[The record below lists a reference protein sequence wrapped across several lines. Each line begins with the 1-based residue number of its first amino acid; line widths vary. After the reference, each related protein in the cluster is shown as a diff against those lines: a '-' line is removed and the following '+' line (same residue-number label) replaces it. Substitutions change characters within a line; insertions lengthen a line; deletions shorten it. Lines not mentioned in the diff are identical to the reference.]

1 MCRYQN
7 IPKPLFFLFL
17 LLVAFASCKKDDDAA
32 FEQSPDER
40 INATLSKYQSTLTG
54 APNGWIAVVQPSGGG
69 AYSFYFRFNDANR
82 VTMYSDF
89 DEESAVTPRESSYR
103 LKALQQPS
111 LLFDTYSYL
120 HLLSDP
126 NESTITIQS
135 NVNGLRG
142 GQLGQG
148 LLSDF
153 EFAIDSVSAD
163 SVWLTGRQHGTKAT
177 MVKATAQQAAAY
189 ANGRLGQ
196 GLQQTRN
203 LNQILYY
210 FKRLTL
216 GSVTY
221 DVSINDNLKIISFTW
236 VDGNGAVQTFSTTY
250 YYTVDGIMFVNPF
263 NDGTQI
269 ITGFTDL
276 SWNASTTSLSVKA
289 GNNTGSLSGVNTPIA
304 VDKAAPGRWWNMAA
318 SNATYWVSE
327 NGFHVNGVDDAYNI
341 KSLKQDTWSYFY
353 LLYWPQ
359 FGSNYDLFAP
369 VFINQEK
376 TAIDLFYGSA
386 PRQPTITSDGRIVFR
401 ELGTLGSYP
410 TSGPASLSRTRL
422 YNSSGFYL
430 VQTSATTFDMV
441 SAADSRIW
449 ITWELL
455 L

>member
-1 MCRYQN
+1 MCSFQN
-7 IPKPLFFLFL
+7 TRNPLFFLVVF
-17 LLVAFASCKKDDDAA
+17 LVAFVSCKKEEDTA
-32 FEQSPDER
+32 FDQSPDER
-40 INATLSKYQSTLTG
+40 INATISEYKSTLTG

-89 DEESAVTPRESSYR
+89 DAESAVTPRESSYR

-142 GQLGQG
+142 GQLGLG
-148 LLSDF
+148 LQSDF

-177 MVKATAQQAAAY
+177 MVKATSQQAAAY
-189 ANGRLGQ
+189 ASGQLGQ
-196 GLQQTRN
+196 GLQQTTN

-216 GSVTY
+216 GSKTY

-236 VDGNGAVQTFSTTY
+236 VDGNGAIQTFSTTY

-263 NDGTQI
+263 NDGTQT

-276 SWNASTTSLSVKA
+276 SWSAATTTLSVKA
-289 GNNTGSLSGVNTPIA
+289 NNNTGTLTGVNTPIA
-304 VDKAAPGRWWNMAA
+304 IDKSAPARWWSLAA
-318 SNATYWVSE
+318 ANGTYWVSE
-327 NGFHVNGVDDAYNI
+327 DGFHVNGVDDAYNI

-359 FGSNYDLFAP
+359 YESTYDLFAP
-369 VFINQEK
+369 VFINQER
-376 TAIDLFYGSA
+376 TSITLFYGSA
-386 PRQPTITSDGRIVFR
+386 PRPPSVTSDGRIVFQQ
-401 ELGTLGSYP
+401 LGTLGSYP
-410 TSGPASLSRTRL
+410 TSGPAALSRARL
-422 YNSSGFYL
+422 YNTGGYYF

-441 SAADSRIW
+441 SAADARIW
-449 ITWELL
+449 ITWQLL

>member
-1 MCRYQN
+1 MCRYLN
-7 IPKPLFFLFL
+7 TRNPLLFLFL
-17 LLVAFASCKKDDDAA
+17 LLVTFASCKKEDDPA
-32 FEQSPDER
+32 FDQSPDER
-40 INATLSKYQSTLTG
+40 INAALSKYQSTLTG
-54 APNGWIAVVQPSGGG
+54 AQNGWIAVVQPRGGG

-89 DEESAVTPRESSYR
+89 DTESSVTPRESSYR

-126 NESTITIQS
+126 NEATITVQS

-142 GQLGQG
+142 GQLGMG
-148 LLSDF
+148 LRSDF

-189 ANGRLGQ
+189 ANGQLGQ
-196 GLQQTRN
+196 GMQQAKN

-210 FKRLTL
+210 FKRLSL
-216 GSVTY
+216 GGKTY

-263 NDGTQI
+263 NDGTQT

-276 SWNASTTSLSVKA
+276 AWDASTASLSVKA
-289 GNNTGSLSGVNTPIA
+289 GSNTGSLSGVNTPIA
-304 VDKAAPGRWWNMAA
+304 VDKGAPVRWWNLAA
-318 SNATYWVSE
+318 SNGTYWVSE
-327 NGFHVNGVDDAYNI
+327 NGFHANGVDDAYNI
-341 KSLKQDTWSYFY
+341 KSLTQDNWKYFY

-359 FGSNYDLFAP
+359 YNASYDLFAP
-369 VFINQEK
+369 VFINQER
-376 TAIDLFYGSA
+376 TSITLLYGSA
-386 PRQPTITSDGRIVFR
+386 PRPPSITSDGRIVFR
-401 ELGTLGSYP
+401 ELGTLGSHP
-410 TSGPASLSRTRL
+410 TSGPAALSRARL
-422 YNSSGFYL
+422 YNTSGYYF

-441 SAADSRIW
+441 SAADARIW